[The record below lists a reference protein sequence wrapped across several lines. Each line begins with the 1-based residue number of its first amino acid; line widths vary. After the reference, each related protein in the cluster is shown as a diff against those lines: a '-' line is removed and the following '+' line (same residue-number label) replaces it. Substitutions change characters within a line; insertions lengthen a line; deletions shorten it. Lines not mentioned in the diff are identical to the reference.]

1 MQLKSYS
8 FLALF
13 ALATFT
19 GCDDIEPIITA
30 EPTHFVPQVVASG
43 LTLPIGMSFDG
54 LGRAWV
60 TEGGTG
66 KNDARVSLVTKDG
79 KVYPV
84 ITGLASAFA
93 NGSIEGIGHVLY
105 QEGILYVLEGATG
118 TLYIANVAGFKPGDA
133 PVDAKTLPKED
144 IGTFV
149 KAQMLTNP
157 VNTDVYNLTLGPDD
171 NLYIVDSGAN
181 AIIKR
186 DSRTKALSVFAKIP
200 NLAATVE
207 SVPTGITYDGQ
218 KFLVSSLSGFPFAAG
233 VAKIFRVDL
242 AGNVTDYQ
250 TGYTTLTD
258 ITLSANN
265 KPIVVQYAQF
275 SLAPPIPGF
284 QPQTGLITNGEK
296 ATLLSGLD
304 LPIDIE
310 QVNDRLYYVLNR
322 GDGTLVKLTF

>member
-1 MQLKSYS
+1 MRLKSYS
-8 FLALF
+8 FLTLF

-19 GCDDIEPIITA
+19 SCDDIEPIITA

-43 LTLPIGMSFDG
+43 LTLPMGMSFDG

-60 TEGGTG
+60 TEAGTG
-66 KNDARVSLVTKDG
+66 NSDARVSLITKEG
-79 KVYPV
+79 QVYPV
-84 ITGLASAFA
+84 ITGLASTLTDEDIA
-93 NGSIEGIGHVLY
+93 GIGHVLY
-105 QEGILYVLEGATG
+105 REGILYILEGGTG
-118 TLYIANVAGFKPGDA
+118 SLYIVNVAGFKPGDA
-133 PVDAKTLPKED
+133 PVNASTLPKED

-157 VNTDVYNLTLGPDD
+157 INTDVYNLTFGPDD

-200 NLAATVE
+200 NLAATVG
-207 SVPTGITYDGQ
+207 SVPTRITYDGK
-218 KFLVSSLSGFPFAAG
+218 KFLVSSLSGFPFTAG
-233 VAKIFRVDL
+233 ISKIFRVDL

-258 ITLSANN
+258 ITLSAND
-265 KPIVVQYAQF
+265 KPIGIQYAQF

-284 QPQTGLITNGEK
+284 QPKTGLITNGDKE
-296 ATLLSGLD
+296 TLLSGLD
-304 LPIDIE
+304 LPTDIE

>member
-8 FLALF
+8 SLALLALF
-13 ALATFT
+13 TAA

-30 EPTHFVPQVVASG
+30 EPTHFIPEVVASG
-43 LTLPIGMSFDG
+43 LTLPLGMSFDG

-60 TEGGTG
+60 TESGTG

-84 ITGLASAFA
+84 ITGLASIVSNEAV
-93 NGSIEGIGHVLY
+93 EGIGHVLY
-105 QEGILYVLEGATG
+105 QEGILYILEGATG

-157 VNTDVYNLTLGPDD
+157 VNTNVYNLTFGPNGD
-171 NLYIVDSGAN
+171 LYIVDSGAN
-181 AIIKR
+181 AVIKR
-186 DSRTKALSVFAKIP
+186 NSQTKALSVFARIP
-200 NLAATVE
+200 NVGPTTEA
-207 SVPTGITYDGQ
+207 VPTGITFDGQ
-218 KFLVSSLSGFPFAAG
+218 KFLVSGLSGFPFGAG
-233 VAKIFRVDL
+233 ATKIHRVDL
-242 AGNVTDYQ
+242 AGNVSDYQ
-250 TGYTTLTD
+250 TGFTTLTD

-265 KPIVVQYAQF
+265 KPIVVQYARF
-275 SLAPPIPGF
+275 ALAPPTPGF
-284 QPQTGLITNGEK
+284 QAKTGLITNGDK
-296 ATLLSGLD
+296 TILLDGLD
-304 LPIDIE
+304 RPTDIE
-310 QVNDRLYYVLNR
+310 QVNDRLYYVLNS